1 MSLRAERSNPYNKNI
16 MNKNQYCVY
25 IITNKIN
32 TVLYTGV
39 TNNLTKRIYQHKNK
53 LISSFS
59 SKYNLNKLVYYE
71 PYDDV
76 NLAIKR
82 EKQIKAGSRKKKLN
96 LIKKKNSNFNDLYAE
111 IIQ

>member
-1 MSLRAERSNPYNKNI
+1 
-16 MNKNQYCVY
+16 MNNNQYFIY

-39 TNNLTKRIYQHKNK
+39 TNDLTKRIYQHKNK
-53 LISSFS
+53 LISGFS

-71 PYDDV
+71 VYDDI

-82 EKQIKAGSRKKKLN
+82 EKQIKSGSRKKKID
-96 LIKKKNSNFNDLYAE
+96 LIISKNHNFIDLSLSSRGSETTEA
-111 IIQ
+111 IPI